1 MQLPREPG
9 LRRRLAYGE
18 NLRNRNFFNNFRNL
32 NTNRLL
38 NLNTNILFNFN
49 ENKDSGLNVKNLIKN
64 SKIIIYKYNFFCSIC
79 QEDCEIS
86 NKQDVLILR
95 ELICKHSFHIQ
106 CIDTWLS
113 NNKSCPICRKLL
125 I

>member
-18 NLRNRNFFNNFRNL
+18 NLRNRNFFNNFRSL
-32 NTNRLL
+32 NVNRLL
-38 NLNTNILFNFN
+38 NLNTNTLLNFN

-79 QEDCEIS
+79 QEDCQIS
-86 NKQDVLILR
+86 NKEDVSILR
-95 ELICKHSFHIQ
+95 ELICHHSFHIQ

-113 NNKSCPICRKLL
+113 NNISCPICRKLL